1 MSDYNNS
8 KKTMCVAIN
17 GQTLLEEEYDASFN
31 LFDYVTP
38 NPFVFDIVLPLLGVT
53 YKLYSSIS
61 FRHLF
66 KVYENCDLDDAY
78 KVNRNEFWD
87 ILKSNSID
95 TDDILRK
102 LDGDYI
108 ELSDAL
114 ASDNQV
120 KFFSLIG
127 NYSRVAQ
134 VANMYSSLK
143 KATFGLHTLKYVFR
157 SKEER
162 IEDVD
167 CCISVGDKGETV
179 LNDLQDY
186 IRDILTT
193 PSLNE
198 EERDYVMLGTLVE
211 QVFTIAFQIQEMPR
225 SLFKRDYLYQ
235 LEDLLATSDIKGNPT
250 KYAELITE
258 FRRNYEMDK
267 ADDDSSEIIAAWKK
281 KFGAGDINNFTLKPT
296 LNNEEVRRLVEGLRN
311 NGYIDDM
318 TTVPI
323 LAHILGGDRC
333 YDYHPVVWIKKTKG
347 NPSKVSVLNFLRLL
361 GVSLDNMTLERLN
374 YCFVT
379 PTCKGSFMPF
389 DYKNLKGKG
398 KKNKSWKSDC
408 HENLKEIIQ
417 EALGK
422 GHIIC
427 RIMEN
432 LDA

>member
-1 MSDYNNS
+1 MSDYNKS
-8 KKTMCVAIN
+8 VKTMRVAIN
-17 GQTLLEEEYDASFN
+17 GQTILEEEYDASFN
-31 LFDYVTP
+31 FFDNVTP
-38 NPFVFDIVLPLLGVT
+38 NPFVFDIVLPLVDVT

-66 KVYENCDLDDAY
+66 KVYEDCDLDDAY

-87 ILKSNSID
+87 ILKSNGID

-114 ASDNQV
+114 ASDNQA

-143 KATFGLHTLKYVFR
+143 KSTFGLHTLKCVFR
-157 SKEER
+157 SKEEL

-179 LNDLQDY
+179 LDDLQDY
-186 IRDILTT
+186 IRNILTS

-198 EERDYVMLGTLVE
+198 EERVYAMFGTLVE
-211 QVFTIAFQIQEMPR
+211 LVFTNAFQTQEMPR
-225 SLFKRDYLYQ
+225 SIFKRDYLYQ

-281 KFGAGDINNFTLKPT
+281 KFGAGDISNFTLKPT
-296 LNNEEVRRLVEGLRN
+296 LNDDEVRLLAEGLRN

-323 LAHILGGDRC
+323 LAHVLGGDRC

-361 GVSLDNMTLERLN
+361 GVSLDNMILERLN

-379 PTCKGSFMPF
+379 PTGRDSFMPF

-398 KKNKSWKSDC
+398 QKNKSWKSDC
-408 HENLKEIIQ
+408 HENLKVIIQ
-417 EALGK
+417 DALGK